1 MIYPYE
7 VHIAQPAVTT
17 LWYYN
22 TQPILAWSRQ
32 KWEKT

>member
-7 VHIAQPAVTT
+7 EHIAQPAVTT

-22 TQPILAWSRQ
+22 TLPVLA
-32 KWEKT
+32 